1 MIILLNKD
9 TISLVQDADQI
20 KDLLELID
28 QDIPSALKTPLE
40 SVAHLDD
47 HFAMVSNQEHIFE
60 GCSAEG

>member
-28 QDIPSALKTPLE
+28 QDIPSALKAPPKIY
-40 SVAHLDD
+40 SP
-47 HFAMVSNQEHIFE
+47 S
-60 GCSAEG
+60 